1 MAAVLESLKDIA
13 GVAGSFAVDD
23 AGDVVANAMPAYVQ
37 LDDLVK
43 VAPRIQWIVEAA
55 AELRVENEWT
65 IMHFSSYQLQ
75 VAPFAGGKL
84 VIVTEPG
91 VNARALRMAAR
102 ILCRKLERM
111 LDSTAE
117 GTASTRSTLP
127 PPAVSHAGE
136 TKQTVRTFEVR
147 AQGRLAAGV
156 AEPVG
161 SSAELRNTQ
170 PSMPTPSVAKT
181 SAPEVEV
188 ASPEARSS
196 RRPASPR
203 SMVYRGR
210 RYDVG

>member
-13 GVAGSFAVDD
+13 GVAGSFAVDND
-23 AGDVVANAMPAYVQ
+23 GEVIANAMPAYVQ
-37 LDDLVK
+37 LDDLAK
-43 VAPRIQWIVEAA
+43 VAPRIQWVVEAA

-75 VAPFAGGKL
+75 VAPFEGGKL

-91 VNARALRMAAR
+91 VNTRALRMAAR
-102 ILCRKLERM
+102 ILCRKLERIV
-111 LDSTAE
+111 D
-117 GTASTRSTLP
+117 GIASTRSTLP
-127 PPAVSHAGE
+127 PPVLQHAGE
-136 TKQTVRTFEVR
+136 TAQAVRAYEVR
-147 AQGRLAAGV
+147 AQGRLATGV

-161 SSAELRNTQ
+161 SNAELRNTQ
-170 PSMPTPSVAKT
+170 PSMPAPSVAKT
-181 SAPEVEV
+181 SAPEVES